1 MSAPKQRVRLYAAG
15 QAMYRLVALDKG
27 YTGPYSQNRCPA
39 KWACIDCGRIID
51 GTDDAPDT
59 RFNKWSGKH
68 DNQCARN
75 GHAPCAHCGKKLP
88 RLNDG
93 CPRAHNWRNCPGKTE
108 AHRME
113 PQHPRPEHQPR
124 TRP

>member
-27 YTGPYSQNRCPA
+27 YTGPYGQNRCPA
-39 KWACIDCGRIID
+39 KWACIDCGRVIEGD
-51 GTDDAPDT
+51 NDKPWAGW
-59 RFNKWSGKH
+59 NKWT
-68 DNQCARN
+68 NEFAERCARN

-93 CPRAHNWRNCPGKTE
+93 CPRAHNWRTCPGKTE